1 MWAWKRVVNT
11 PAEWRNV
18 SSYDLVCIA
27 HHSLLPRAAELAAH
41 IAARYRDQC
50 RWWSANE
57 STLAHEE
64 ADDRLRDTDLIVTV
78 GGDGTILR
86 GMHAASLHGIPVL
99 GVNMGRVGFMSEID
113 SSEALEAI
121 EWYLEGNG
129 RIDERL
135 MLEATLESGEG
146 ESLHAVNDVT
156 VHRGAELRMIEVKA
170 LVDDVELSTYRG
182 DGLIAATST
191 GSTSYTLQLGGP
203 VIAPN
208 SPVFLLKPIAG
219 HMSQFGGVVL
229 DSGSELKLT
238 LSATE
243 NAILTV
249 DGYISR
255 TIRDGDMVRLSR
267 SERSAKF
274 LRRGPK
280 SAFWEGLSHRLGMRI
295 GAVRRGEESSS

>member
-1 MWAWKRVVNT
+1 MPENLLAGRQNLSNF
-11 PAEWRNV
+11 NV
-18 SSYDLVCIA
+18 VCIA
-27 HHSLLPRAAELAAH
+27 HHSLLPQAAELAAQISH
-41 IAARYRDQC
+41 RYKDRC
-50 RWWSANE
+50 RWWTANE

-86 GMHAASLHGIPVL
+86 GMHAASLYGIPVL

-113 SSEALEAI
+113 SGDALDGI
-121 EWYLEGNG
+121 EWYLDGNG
-129 RIDERL
+129 RIDERV
-135 MLEATLESGEG
+135 MLKVTLDDDTEDF
-146 ESLHAVNDVT
+146 LHALNDVT

-170 LVDDVELSTYRG
+170 VVDGVELSTYRG
-182 DGLIAATST
+182 DGLIVATST

-203 VIAPN
+203 VIDPN

-219 HMSQFGGVVL
+219 HMSQFGGVIL
-229 DSGSELKLT
+229 DSSSSLELT
-238 LSATE
+238 LGSSTDAT
-243 NAILTV
+243 LTV

-255 TIRDGDMVRLSR
+255 TMRDGDSVLLSR

-274 LRRGPK
+274 LRREPK

-295 GAVRRGEESSS
+295 GAVRRGEESDS

>member
-1 MWAWKRVVNT
+1 M
-11 PAEWRNV
+11 
-18 SSYDLVCIA
+18 SSYDVICIA
-27 HHSLLPRAAELAAH
+27 HHSLLPRAAELAAK
-41 IAARYRDQC
+41 IAEKYGNSC

-113 SSEALEAI
+113 SEDALEGI
-121 EWYLEGNG
+121 EWYLRGNG
-129 RIDERL
+129 RVDERL
-135 MLEATLESGEG
+135 MLKATLGGEG
-146 ESLHAVNDVT
+146 GESWHAVNDVT
-156 VHRGAELRMIEVKA
+156 VHRGSELRMIEVRA
-170 LVDDVELSTYRG
+170 VVDDVELSTYRG
-182 DGLIAATST
+182 DGLIVATPT
-191 GSTSYTLQLGGP
+191 GSTGYTLQLGGP

-208 SPVFLLKPIAG
+208 SPVFLLKSIAG

-229 DSGSELKLT
+229 DSDSELRLT
-238 LSATE
+238 LSVAE
-243 NAILTV
+243 NAVLTV
-249 DGYISR
+249 DGYISH
-255 TIRDGDMVRLSR
+255 TIRDGDVVRLSR
-267 SERSAKF
+267 SERTARF

-295 GAVRRGEESSS
+295 GAVRRGEGSSN

>member
-1 MWAWKRVVNT
+1 M
-11 PAEWRNV
+11 
-18 SSYDLVCIA
+18 SSYDVICIA
-27 HHSLLPRAAELAAH
+27 HHSLLPRAADLAAQ
-41 IAARYRDQC
+41 IADKYEDRC

-113 SSEALEAI
+113 SDEALEGI
-121 EWYLEGNG
+121 EWYLRGNG

-135 MLEATLESGEG
+135 MLKATLGGDDG
-146 ESLHAVNDVT
+146 ESWHAVNDVT

-170 LVDDVELSTYRG
+170 VVDDVELSTYRG
-182 DGLIAATST
+182 DGLIVATPT
-191 GSTSYTLQLGGP
+191 GSTGYTLQLGGP

-208 SPVFLLKPIAG
+208 SPVFLLKSIAG

-229 DSGSELKLT
+229 GSDSELRLT
-238 LSATE
+238 LSVTE
-243 NAILTV
+243 NASLTV

-255 TIRDGDMVRLSR
+255 TIRDGDVVRLSR

-274 LRRGPK
+274 LRGGPK

-295 GAVRRGEESSS
+295 GAVRRREGSSS